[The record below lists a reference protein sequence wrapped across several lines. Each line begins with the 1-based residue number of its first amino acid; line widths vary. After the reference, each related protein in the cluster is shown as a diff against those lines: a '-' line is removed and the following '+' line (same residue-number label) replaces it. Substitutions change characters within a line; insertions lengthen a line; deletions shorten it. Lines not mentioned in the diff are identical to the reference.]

1 MKRYNNYHKHTYY
14 QNIFTPDT
22 HTQIDDYCKRAIEL
36 GHNSYFTTEHGYGG
50 DVFACKEACEKYGL
64 KCVFGYEGYIVKD
77 AKEKD
82 DRNYHIVIIPRTN
95 LARRKVNLLISN
107 ANIDGFYRKPRIF
120 LQELLSFDKEDIY
133 ITTACVASFL
143 RDDDGIENIFIPLY
157 NKFSDNL
164 FIEVQPH
171 NHPSQ
176 IEHNKKAL
184 YLQEKYGLR
193 LISANDSH
201 YILPEDTKKRNTFL
215 MGKHINYGD
224 EDSFILDYPEYDTI
238 IERYIEQG
246 VLTKEQAI
254 TALDNTLIFDECEEI
269 DINREPKMPTIY
281 PNLNIE
287 EKFELLKDLAYKNLY
302 KMFDDENTPEEN
314 KQAYI
319 DELNNDLKVVKETSA
334 MNTADY
340 FLLDNAIVSKAV
352 NDYGGIITKT
362 GRGSGGA
369 FLLNKAMGLTQLDKF
384 STNIPMYSE
393 RFMSTARILEN
404 RSFPDVDCNLVDA
417 EPFVKASR
425 DYLGYHGCYPMVAFG
440 TMEISESFRNSCRA
454 RNVEYE
460 QLNEA
465 AKNIE
470 KLTDDEFFGPIIKEA
485 EGMCGVIVNMSIH
498 PCSYCLFNGD
508 LREEIGIV
516 RSGEDCV
523 AIITSTESDNWKYVK
538 NDYLRITALS
548 IISKVFQKIGRP
560 IMSLKE
566 LRNSVDDKVWD
577 IYAKGL
583 TCTINQVDS
592 DWGTSLAMRYRPRS
606 IDEVAMLTAAI
617 RPSFDPWRDTFINR
631 ENYTTGNKY
640 MDKLLEKTGHYILF
654 QENLMQYFE
663 WLGVS
668 PAESIGLIKKIS
680 KKKIHK
686 EDFDAL
692 ENRIKKSWI
701 EKTGAIDGFQE
712 NWDMVQSCMAY
723 GFNCVSGDT
732 IIDRGY
738 RNGSKQ
744 FTVEELY
751 NIHNNRKYAKETG
764 HLNLYSKLRTVGYGH
779 GYSLYDDNT
788 IKLNKIVDI
797 KYAGKKEVYLVTTE
811 SGKTIKCTLNHK
823 FPTPSGKK
831 QLSELK
837 IGDVLYTKGVPAKQE
852 YKYAL
857 TNGDFEKNLPKKG
870 QQGFQKKPEGVSVLY
885 DNYRIEHIKA
895 KAECDIC
902 KREYDGIYRFEVH
915 HRDFNR
921 KNNDTSNFQW
931 LCCSCHKK
939 QHYKHGRNKARELN
953 IIPVLEKIVSI
964 QYVGIESTYDVA
976 MEAPAH
982 NFAVQSGIIT
992 SNSPHGVAYGYDSVY
1007 GAYLKS
1013 HYPFEYYSVVLE
1025 LYKDDQV
1032 RTRKLTEE
1040 MKYFGISLEMP
1051 KFGKSRSTYTENKEL
1066 KTIYKGLQSIKFLNA
1081 ESAEYLYSLKDNKY
1095 ETFLDLLLN
1104 SIKTG
1109 PVDSR
1114 KLDILIKLEYF
1125 SEFGKIKKLLKYVKI
1140 FEMFKKGDVK
1150 VFDKQKL
1157 FGTWVYNVVKRH
1169 SSETNKQF
1177 RDIDL
1182 SKCFDEIK
1190 LYIENDVDDDVSISQ
1205 KIEWQLEYLGYVD
1218 FKTNNPDDRRKLVI
1232 LEVRPLISKKTGK
1245 IWKISIDT
1253 ISIGTGKRASLLLS
1267 ETLYRQK
1274 NIKKDDVIFVG
1285 PGMLKKEEWGGRTN
1299 WLLLNCEKIDI

>member
-82 DRNYHIVIIPRTN
+82 DRNYHIIIIPRTN

-120 LQELLSFDKEDIY
+120 LQELLSFDKDDIY

-171 NHPSQ
+171 NHPTQ
-176 IEHNKKAL
+176 IEHNKKAI

-254 TALDNTLIFDECEEI
+254 VALDNTLIFDECEEI

-287 EKFELLKDLAYKNLY
+287 EKFELLKDLAYRNLY

-369 FLLNKAMGLTQLDKF
+369 FLLNKTMGLTQLDKF

-592 DWGTSLAMRYRPRS
+592 DWGTSLAMRYKPMS

-663 WLGVS
+663 WLGVT
-668 PAESIGLIKKIS
+668 PAESIGIIKKIS

-712 NWDMVQSCMAY
+712 NWDMVQSCM
-723 GFNCVSGDT
+723 F
-732 IIDRGY
+732 
-738 RNGSKQ
+738 
-744 FTVEELY
+744 
-751 NIHNNRKYAKETG
+751 
-764 HLNLYSKLRTVGYGH
+764 YS
-779 GYSLYDDNT
+779 
-788 IKLNKIVDI
+788 
-797 KYAGKKEVYLVTTE
+797 
-811 SGKTIKCTLNHK
+811 
-823 FPTPSGKK
+823 F
-831 QLSELK
+831 
-837 IGDVLYTKGVPAKQE
+837 
-852 YKYAL
+852 
-857 TNGDFEKNLPKKG
+857 
-870 QQGFQKKPEGVSVLY
+870 
-885 DNYRIEHIKA
+885 
-895 KAECDIC
+895 
-902 KREYDGIYRFEVH
+902 
-915 HRDFNR
+915 
-921 KNNDTSNFQW
+921 
-931 LCCSCHKK
+931 
-939 QHYKHGRNKARELN
+939 
-953 IIPVLEKIVSI
+953 
-964 QYVGIESTYDVA
+964 
-976 MEAPAH
+976 
-982 NFAVQSGIIT
+982 
-992 SNSPHGVAYGYDSVY
+992 NSPHGVAYGYDSVY

-1299 WLLLNCEKIDI
+1299 WLLLNCEKIYI